1 MVDKVE
7 ILVKGGDGGDGIV
20 SFRREKFVPFGGPDG
35 GDGGRGGNVVIAGDL
50 RLSTLG
56 WFSGKRMFRAK
67 NGGRGAG
74 NRRHGKRGQDLE
86 LSVPVGTLI
95 FRKERD
101 GSELPVADIATQGQR
116 VVVGR
121 GGCGGFG
128 NAHFATA
135 TQQAPRF
142 AQRGEAGEE
151 LAVTLDLKLIAAVGI
166 IGYPSVGKSTLLASA
181 SAARPKVADYPFTT
195 QEPVLGVVEVGYR
208 SFVMAEIPGLI
219 EGAHRGLGLGHDFL
233 RHIERTQVLIH
244 LLDGCS
250 QVPVADMRGVN
261 EELALFKAD
270 LARKPQLLVVNKID
284 LPQVRDRMAELTG
297 ELASLDAPLFLISA
311 ATGEGVP
318 QLMAAVAGTLDAIVE
333 EENVDESPQQVF
345 CPQPKFDMVA
355 VYHEGDIFTVSA
367 PKLERIV
374 AMTDLTDSQARRY
387 LKRQLSRL
395 GVTRALRKAGVKAGD
410 RVRFGEVEMEWE

>member
-1 MVDKVE
+1 METVVNGG
-7 ILVKGGDGGDGIV
+7 KGGDGMV
-20 SFRREKFVPFGGPDG
+20 SFRREKFVPLGGPDG
-35 GDGGRGGNVVIAGDL
+35 GDGGRGGNVVIIGDL

-56 WFSGKRMFRAK
+56 WFWGKRMFRAEG
-67 NGGRGAG
+67 GGRGAR

-101 GSELPVADIATQGQR
+101 GSELPIADISTQGQA
-116 VVVGR
+116 VVVAR

-151 LAVTLDLKLIAAVGI
+151 VALILDLKLIAEVGI

-233 RHIERTQVLIH
+233 RHIERTRVLIH

-250 QVPVADMRGVN
+250 QVPAADMRGVN

-284 LPQVRDRMAELTG
+284 LPQVRDRMAELAG
-297 ELASLDAPLFLISA
+297 ELESLDTPLFFISA

-333 EENVDESPQQVF
+333 EDGVDESPQQVF
-345 CPQPKFDMVA
+345 RPQPKFDTVA
-355 VYHEGDIFTVSA
+355 VYQEGDIFTVSA

-374 AMTDLTDSQARRY
+374 SMTDLTDSQARRY
-387 LKRQLSRL
+387 LRRQLSRL
-395 GVTRALRKAGVKAGD
+395 GVTRALKKAGVKAGD

>member
-7 ILVKGGDGGDGIV
+7 IVVRGGDGGDGIV

-35 GDGGRGGNVVIAGDL
+35 GDGGRGGNVVIAGDV

-56 WFSGKRMFRAK
+56 WFWGKRMFRAE

-86 LSVPVGTLI
+86 LSVPVGTLLC
-95 FRKERD
+95 RNERD
-101 GSELPVADIATQGQR
+101 GSELPVADISTQGQR
-116 VVVGR
+116 VVVAR

-151 LAVTLDLKLIAAVGI
+151 LAVMLDLKLIAAVGI

-233 RHIERTQVLIH
+233 RHIERTRMLIH

-250 QVPVADMRGVN
+250 EVPVADMRGVN

-284 LPQVRDRMAELTG
+284 LPQVRDRMAELAG
-297 ELASLDAPLFLISA
+297 ELASLDAPLFFISA

-318 QLMAAVAGTLDAIVE
+318 QLMAAVAGTLDAIAE
-333 EENVDESPQQVF
+333 EEDVHESPQQVF
-345 CPQPKFDMVA
+345 RPQPKSDMIA

-367 PKLERIV
+367 PKLERIA

>member
-1 MVDKVE
+1 METVVNGG
-7 ILVKGGDGGDGIV
+7 KGGDGMV
-20 SFRREKFVPFGGPDG
+20 SFRREKFVPLGGPDG
-35 GDGGRGGNVVIAGDL
+35 GDGGRGGNVVIKGDL
-50 RLSTLG
+50 QLSTLG
-56 WFSGKRMFRAK
+56 WFQGKRLFRAES
-67 NGGRGAG
+67 GGRGAG
-74 NRRHGKRGQDLE
+74 GRRHGKRGQDLE
-86 LSVPVGTLI
+86 LLVPVGTLI
-95 FRKERD
+95 FRKEGD
-101 GSELPVADIATQGQR
+101 GSELPVADIETQGQA
-116 VVVGR
+116 VVVAR

-142 AQRGEAGEE
+142 AQRGEVGEE
-151 LAVTLDLKLIAAVGI
+151 WALILDLKLIAEVGI

-233 RHIERTQVLIH
+233 RHIERTRVLIH

-250 QVPVADMRGVN
+250 QVPAADMRGVN

-270 LARKPQLLVVNKID
+270 LARKPQLVVVNKID
-284 LPQVRDRMAELTG
+284 LPQVRDRMAEIAG
-297 ELASLDAPLFLISA
+297 ELESPDTPLFFVSA
-311 ATGEGVP
+311 ATGEGVSR
-318 QLMAAVAGTLDAIVE
+318 LMAAVAGTLAAGVE
-333 EENVDESPQQVF
+333 GTGVDEAPQQVF
-345 CPQPKFDMVA
+345 RPQPKFDTVA
-355 VYHEGDIFTVSA
+355 VYREGDIFTVSA

-374 AMTDLTDSQARRY
+374 SMTDLTDSQARRY
-387 LKRQLSRL
+387 LRRQLSRL
-395 GVTRALRKAGVKAGD
+395 GVTRALKKAGVKAGD